1 MFFRQG
7 NIATVARG
15 SGSMLPSDMFNHRY
29 LQSAYRKGFRNGGWR
44 RLSLEDKGLFRCAL
58 WVAEVRGRLANMRLM
73 VQVAGILMKL
83 LATFKAQITRVG
95 RATAERIMASL
106 QKSGVEKY
114 APQVLEWFKD
124 RKFITYLGVLATNDP
139 RM

>member
-1 MFFRQG
+1 
-7 NIATVARG
+7 
-15 SGSMLPSDMFNHRY
+15 MLPSDMFSHRY
-29 LQSAYRKGFRNGGWR
+29 LRSAYRKGLRTGGWR
-44 RLSLEDKGLFRCAL
+44 RLGLEDKGLFRCAL

-83 LATFKAQITRVG
+83 LATFKVQIIGAG
-95 RATAERIMASL
+95 RATAERVMRSL

-124 RKFITYLGVLATNDP
+124 RRFITYLGVLALNEP